1 MNSAGRFA
9 LLKVL
14 TTRLLP
20 RAANLVAGLG
30 LAALV
35 AGLVQAQEHKEA
47 FRAVTEENFD
57 SGGAISRQFHLHPTA
72 YRFHEP
78 IYRSSKTRALPVAL
92 SRELAELPIQ
102 YSKGNT
108 SLFNYVRT
116 DPLLDAAIVV
126 HRGEILF
133 ETYSNMQDWERHF
146 SWSVSKIFAASVIA
160 ALAERGQL
168 NLATPIDQ
176 LVPELK
182 DSGWAGIPLQN
193 VLDMASGI
201 DCLDSD
207 GYQNQDTCI
216 YQMEES
222 LGITA
227 QTDRDLSFL
236 PTLQRMQMHREA
248 NRKNEYV
255 SANTNVLM
263 LVAEAVANQPYPELV
278 RGLLWSKIGAE
289 ADAFITVSP
298 EGYSYASG
306 GVSLRLRDLARF
318 GQVFAQAD
326 DLDVLSSATVAAMQ
340 TGGLPLDEEDLRWLA
355 EELGEDL
362 PVRAAWQ
369 WDQVWADGAMFKSG
383 YSGQGLYVDPSRE
396 LVIAWFG
403 TGQNFGEES
412 NEMLSVARQIARA
425 KLMDM
430 K

>member
-1 MNSAGRFA
+1 MKSVGRFG
-9 LLKVL
+9 LRELMD
-14 TTRLLP
+14 TRLGPLT
-20 RAANLVAGLG
+20 AGLIASFLS
-30 LAALV
+30 LALF
-35 AGLVQAQEHKEA
+35 AGFGQAQAPRETFQSVNA
-47 FRAVTEENFD
+47 ENFD

-78 IYRSSKTRALPVAL
+78 IYRSAKTRALPVAL
-92 SRELAELPIQ
+92 KRELAGLTINRSAGE
-102 YSKGNT
+102 T
-108 SLFNYVRT
+108 TLFNYVST
-116 DPLLDAAIVV
+116 DPLLDAAIVL
-126 HRGEILF
+126 HKGEILF
-133 ETYSNMQDWERHF
+133 EAYPNMQAWERHF
-146 SWSVSKIFAASVIA
+146 SWSVSKVFAASVIA

-168 NLATPIDQ
+168 KLSTPIDQ

-207 GYQNQDTCI
+207 GYQNRNTCV
-216 YQMEES
+216 YKMEES
-222 LGITA
+222 LGVTA
-227 QTDRDLSFL
+227 QTDRGLSFL
-236 PTLQRMQMHREA
+236 PTLQQMQMHRES

-263 LVAEAVANQPYPELV
+263 LVAESVAGQSYPELV
-278 RGLLWSKIGAE
+278 RGLIWSKIGAE

-326 DLDVLSSATVAAMQ
+326 ELDVLSGATVAAMQ
-340 TGGLPLDEEDLRWLA
+340 TAGLSLSEEDLSSLA

-369 WDQVWADGAMFKSG
+369 WDQVWADGGMFKSG

-403 TGQNFGEES
+403 TGRDYSEKS
-412 NEMLSVARQIARA
+412 NEMLSIARQIARSKWMA
-425 KLMDM
+425 SQ
-430 K
+430 